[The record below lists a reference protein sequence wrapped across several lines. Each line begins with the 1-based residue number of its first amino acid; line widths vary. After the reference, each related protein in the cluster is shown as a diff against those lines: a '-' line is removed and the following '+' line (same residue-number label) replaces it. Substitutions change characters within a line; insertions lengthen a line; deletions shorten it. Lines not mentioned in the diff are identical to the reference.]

1 MSTLHVYCNSDK
13 EGIMTENA
21 RLLGEVYRKGEK
33 ALHYI
38 QLYNKKILI
47 L

>member
-1 MSTLHVYCNSDK
+1 MSTVHVYCNSDR

-21 RLLGEVYRKGEK
+21 RLLGDVYRKGEK

-38 QLYNKKILI
+38 QLYKKRLI